1 MPLTEKIKRLKI
13 CVIVPTYNN
22 HKTLAAVLKGILR
35 YTPQVLV
42 INDGSA
48 DTTSEIL
55 DSFSDIEI
63 ITFASNK
70 GKGSALQAGFERAR
84 ALEYQ
89 YAITIDSDGQHFPE
103 DLVHFVTAIEQAT
116 EPILLV
122 GGRNMSQEGVPKK
135 SSFGN
140 RFSNFWFWIETDIRL
155 QDTQSG
161 YRAYPL
167 HHIPQKLYS
176 QKFEYEIE
184 IMVRT
189 AWRGV
194 AVKNIPIQV
203 LYDPN
208 ERVSHFRPI
217 RDFLRISV
225 LNTVLVFI
233 TFFYIKPRNFFRN
246 FKNKSFGKFVREDL
260 LESTTSNKTKALSI
274 GLGVCMGIMPV
285 WGFQTLLVISLA
297 VLFRLN
303 KALAF
308 AFSNISIP
316 PLIPLVVYASLKTGA
331 LFVPQDTYLIF
342 NHQLSLDLIQEH
354 LKQYL
359 IGAVVLAIILGL
371 LAGFVSY
378 LLLSLKRKKSTH
390 R

>member
-1 MPLTEKIKRLKI
+1 MPLTEKIQRLKI

-22 HKTLAAVLKGILR
+22 HKTLATVLEGILQH
-35 YTPQVLV
+35 TSQLLV
-42 INDGSA
+42 INDGST
-48 DTTSEIL
+48 DSTFEIL
-55 DSFSDIEI
+55 NSFSGIEI
-63 ITFASNK
+63 ISWPQNQ
-70 GKGSALQAGFERAR
+70 GKGTALQAGFEKAR
-84 ALEYQ
+84 SMGYE
-89 YAITIDSDGQHFPE
+89 YAITIDSDGQHFPD
-103 DLVHFVTAIEQAT
+103 DLVHFVNAIEKAT
-116 EPILLV
+116 APVLLV
-122 GGRNMSQEGVPKK
+122 GSRNMSQAGVPKN

-140 RFSNFWFWIETDIRL
+140 HFSNFWFWIETDIRL

-176 QKFEYEIE
+176 KKFEYEIE
-184 IMVRT
+184 IMVRS

-194 AVKNIPIQV
+194 AVQNIPIQV
-203 LYDPN
+203 LYDPA

-225 LNTVLVFI
+225 LNTLLVFI
-233 TFFYIKPRNFFRN
+233 AFFYIKPRNFFRN
-246 FKNKSFGKFVREDL
+246 FKTKNFRKFIREDL
-260 LESTTSNKTKALSI
+260 LETSSSNRTKALSI

-316 PLIPLVVYASLKTGA
+316 PMIPFIIYASLKTGA
-331 LFVPQDTYLIF
+331 LLVAQDTTFIF
-342 NHQLSLDLIQEH
+342 NHQLNVDLIKDH

-359 IGAVVLAIILGL
+359 VGAVVLAIILGL
-371 LAGFVSY
+371 LSGFVSY
-378 LLLSLKRKKSTH
+378 LLLSLTSNKSTH
-390 R
+390 H